1 MIALFTIAKVAT
13 AQTVNGKI
21 TDNSQV
27 PMPNASVSLLNAKD
41 SSLKKINAADKEGN
55 FLFEHIAAGKYILMA
70 TSIGYAKTYSA
81 VFEYDS
87 ISSITQHLIIDKSTV
102 QMTGVVVTA
111 KRPPIE
117 MKAGKTVVNVDGQPT
132 NAGLNVLEIL
142 EKSPGVSVDADGNVS
157 LQGKGGVM
165 ILIDDKPTYLSGTQ
179 LAAYLKSIQASGL
192 NQIEIMT
199 SPPAKYDAEG
209 GSGVINIKTKKG
221 TIKGF
226 NGNLDLN
233 YIQGLY
239 PKYNGG
245 ANLNYR
251 NNKLNIFGSYNGGVW
266 ESLGTMAINRNFYKD
281 GAYSDS
287 SAQITNRKNDNE
299 WHNTRVGMDYYFTD
313 NDVAGIVIRGGI
325 SEWEEIIKVYQTCT
339 ARIKRSVPFWHH
351 KETIRGV
358 RKISILMEITSI
370 HSIR

>member
-1 MIALFTIAKVAT
+1 
-13 AQTVNGKI
+13 
-21 TDNSQV
+21 
-27 PMPNASVSLLNAKD
+27 
-41 SSLKKINAADKEGN
+41 
-55 FLFEHIAAGKYILMA
+55 
-70 TSIGYAKTYSA
+70 
-81 VFEYDS
+81 
-87 ISSITQHLIIDKSTV
+87 
-102 QMTGVVVTA
+102 
-111 KRPPIE
+111 

-209 GSGVINIKTKKG
+209 GAGVINIKTKKG
-221 TIKGF
+221 TIRGF
-226 NGNLDLN
+226 NGNVDLN

-245 ANLNYR
+245 ANINYR
-251 NNKLNIFGSYNGGVW
+251 NNKLNVFGSYNGGVW
-266 ESLGTMAINRNFYKD
+266 ESFGTMAINRNFYKD
-281 GAYSDS
+281 GAFSDS

-299 WHNTRVGMDYYFTD
+299 WHNARVGMDYYFTD
-313 NDVAGIVIRGGI
+313 NTVAGIVIRGGI
-325 SEWEEIIKVYQTCT
+325 SEWEGNNKSISNLYGADKALRSILASEGNNLGRSKNININGNYKHTFDSLGKEMT
-339 ARIKRSVPFWHH
+339 ADLDYGYYDDQGKNLLITRALNVDNTQVGN
-351 KETIRGV
+351 TISLRGV
-358 RKISILMEITSI
+358 QPSIVNIYSGKVDYIHPFSKGLKLEAGIKSSYVNTDNNVRYMRDTSTGWFDDIERSNHFIFKEIQ
-370 HSIR
+370 